1 MSKSDDAYESALA
14 ALQVALVRYQ
24 MDALKSGERVLIL
37 FEGRDTAGKDGAI
50 ERITAHLS
58 VRATRVIALPK
69 PSDREHSQWYFQR
82 YVRHLPAFG
91 ELVIFNRSWYNRAG
105 VEPVMGFCTKAQ
117 HEQFLRDVPVFEAML
132 VESGIRLVKIW
143 LDISKKEQAQRLEA
157 RRTDPLKALKVSDLD
172 AAAQTHWKDYSKA
185 RDQMLRRT
193 DTPAAPW
200 TCVRADHKKAA
211 RLNIIRH
218 LVKTLAPKDI
228 AKSVSAPDPDIVFP
242 FDLAALKDGRLA
254 K

>member
-1 MSKSDDAYESALA
+1 
-14 ALQVALVRYQ
+14 
-24 MDALKSGERVLIL
+24 
-37 FEGRDTAGKDGAI
+37 
-50 ERITAHLS
+50 
-58 VRATRVIALPK
+58 
-69 PSDREHSQWYFQR
+69 
-82 YVRHLPAFG
+82 
-91 ELVIFNRSWYNRAG
+91 
-105 VEPVMGFCTKAQ
+105 MGFCTKAQ

-157 RRTDPLKALKVSDLD
+157 RRTNPLKALKVSDLD

-193 DTPAAPW
+193 DTAAAPW

-218 LVKTLAPKDI
+218 LVKTIAPKDI
-228 AKSVSAPDPDIVFP
+228 AKTVDAPDPDVLFP
-242 FDLAALKDGRLA
+242 FELAALDDGRLA